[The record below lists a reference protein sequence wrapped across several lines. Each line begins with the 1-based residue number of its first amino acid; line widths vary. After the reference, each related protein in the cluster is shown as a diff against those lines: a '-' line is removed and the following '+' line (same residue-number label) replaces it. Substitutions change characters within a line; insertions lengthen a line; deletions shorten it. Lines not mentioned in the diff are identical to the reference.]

1 LQVLVAN
8 TNHLDQDPEESFVY
22 IQKEFAPE
30 LKDSE
35 FARKLFF
42 GILADRELIDE
53 ELQKLAPRWPIDKL
67 SSIERC
73 ILEIGAYE
81 LLFMPQTPKAVILNE
96 TVELAKEFGDDTA
109 GSFINGVLSSLAKSI
124 NPGINAEN

>member
-8 TNHLDQDPEESFVY
+8 TNHLNQDPEESFVY